1 MGSWKDLVHVLSS
14 VSLEVLLR
22 LAAARAMV
30 RAQKLVTERDWW
42 KAARATHVLDHIE
55 AARLIQSGE
64 VTPELLPE
72 TVSRLQELYERMT
85 KEGEDGEK
93 GLEAR
98 VET

>member
-22 LAAARAMV
+22 LAAARAMT
-30 RAQKLVTERDWW
+30 RARKFVEKGDWW

-64 VTPELLPE
+64 VTPQLLPE
-72 TVSRLQELYERMT
+72 TVSKLQDVYERMK
-85 KEGEDGEK
+85 KESEDGDE

-98 VET
+98 VEA